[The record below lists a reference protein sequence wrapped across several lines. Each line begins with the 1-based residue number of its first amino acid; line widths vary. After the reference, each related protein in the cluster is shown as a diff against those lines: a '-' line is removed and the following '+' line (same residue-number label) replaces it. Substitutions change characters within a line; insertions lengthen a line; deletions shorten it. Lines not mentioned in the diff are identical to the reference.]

1 MRSTRTKNTDSVA
14 ALPSAIVVVV
24 RKGESNPEILM
35 VRRRAGDVFGD
46 SYAFPGGLVDDN
58 ESAAHEYCKGI
69 TADEA
74 DKLLHVSNDG
84 LNFYSAAIREL
95 FEETGIFLVQD
106 AARNWPPDTPDLQQL
121 RVQVSKGI
129 LGWSE
134 FLRDQQLDVACG
146 ALLYF
151 AHWETPLNR
160 PKRWSTRFFMTEAP
174 SGQDA
179 THDDGELT
187 DLRWI
192 TATEALSC
200 GREGNMKLPFPTIR
214 TLRSIA
220 EFDSV
225 DSLLDWARA
234 KSLDGVDKI
243 RPVQLLE
250 DGIARFVISGD
261 PDYPEGGDGEA

>member
-1 MRSTRTKNTDSVA
+1 
-14 ALPSAIVVVV
+14 
-24 RKGESNPEILM
+24 M

-58 ESAAHEYCKGI
+58 EPVAHEYCKGI

-74 DKLLHVSNDG
+74 DKLLHVPNDG

-95 FEETGIFLVQD
+95 FEETGILLAQD
-106 AARNWPPDTPDLQQL
+106 AAGNWALDTPELQQV
-121 RVQVSKGI
+121 RIQVDKGI

-134 FLRDQQLDVACG
+134 FLRDQELNAACD

-151 AHWETPLNR
+151 AHWETPLNK
-160 PKRWSTRFFMTEAP
+160 PKRWSARFFIAEAP
-174 SGQDA
+174 SGQVA
-179 THDDGELT
+179 SHDDGELT
-187 DLRWI
+187 DLRWM
-192 TATEALSC
+192 TATETLSC

-214 TLRSIA
+214 TLKTIA
-220 EFDSV
+220 EFDSA
-225 DSLLDWARA
+225 DALLDWARA
-234 KSLDGVDKI
+234 KSLHGVDKT

-261 PDYPEGGDGEA
+261 PDYPQGGDGEA

>member
-1 MRSTRTKNTDSVA
+1 MRSIRTRNTDSVA
-14 ALPSAIVVVV
+14 ALPSATVVVV
-24 RKGESNPEILM
+24 REGEPDPEILM

-58 ESAAHEYCKGI
+58 EPVAHEYCKGI

-74 DKLLHVSNDG
+74 DKLLRVSNDG

-95 FEETGIFLVQD
+95 FEETGILLAQD
-106 AARNWPPDTPDLQQL
+106 AAGNWALDTPELQQV
-121 RVQVSKGI
+121 RVQVGKGI

-134 FLRDQQLDVACG
+134 FLRDQELNAACD

-151 AHWETPLNR
+151 AHWETPLNK
-160 PKRWSTRFFMTEAP
+160 PKRWSARFFIAEAP
-174 SGQDA
+174 SGQVA
-179 THDDGELT
+179 SHDDGELT
-187 DLRWI
+187 DLRWM
-192 TATEALSC
+192 TAIEALSC

-214 TLRSIA
+214 TLKTIA
-220 EFDSV
+220 EFDSA
-225 DSLLDWARA
+225 DALLDWARA
-234 KSLDGVDKI
+234 KSLHGVDKT

-261 PDYPEGGDGEA
+261 PDYPQGGDGEA